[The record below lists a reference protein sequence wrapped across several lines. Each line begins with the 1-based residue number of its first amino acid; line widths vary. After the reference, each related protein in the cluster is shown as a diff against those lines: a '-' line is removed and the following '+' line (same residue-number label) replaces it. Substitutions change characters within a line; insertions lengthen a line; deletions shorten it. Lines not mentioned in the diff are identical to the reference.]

1 MTTSYWIL
9 SYTCLNAIA
18 LGYTREVLHVAGVPK
33 STLALDEKETP
44 IVARA
49 FELAS
54 LGKGAKEVARILNAE
69 GSKTRTR
76 KSFSATG
83 INHILRN
90 EAYIGTL
97 VWNRYSKISG
107 IRRRRHD
114 SEVVRI
120 PDCHPPIV
128 GRSVFEQVRSMAAA
142 RRPSNSHPREVA
154 SQYLLSGLAR
164 CGSCGSTAIGT
175 TGKSGKYFY
184 YTCNKRYK
192 KGRDACNAASMNA
205 RKLEMFVIDQI
216 KESILTEWNL
226 RQLVELSNEQLSI
239 DRRRIER
246 RLDSLALVNREVETK
261 LERLYTALESGKLD
275 IDDLAPRLKQLRTE
289 QREIKQKQD
298 EALDELSKASDRS
311 FSLEA
316 TQEYVSELR
325 CLLKSTSFLESKTFL
340 GSFVRRVEFN
350 GTEVGIE
357 YTVPIRPD
365 KVFTG
370 SNEVPNTG
378 STGSAGRIRTCDQ
391 SVNSRPLY
399 H

>member
-1 MTTSYWIL
+1 M
-9 SYTCLNAIA
+9 
-18 LGYTREVLHVAGVPK
+18 
-33 STLALDEKETP
+33 
-44 IVARA
+44 
-49 FELAS
+49 
-54 LGKGAKEVARILNAE
+54 
-69 GSKTRTR
+69 
-76 KSFSATG
+76 
-83 INHILRN
+83 
-90 EAYIGTL
+90 
-97 VWNRYSKISG
+97 
-107 IRRRRHD
+107 
-114 SEVVRI
+114 
-120 PDCHPPIV
+120 
-128 GRSVFEQVRSMAAA
+128 
-142 RRPSNSHPREVA
+142 
-154 SQYLLSGLAR
+154 
-164 CGSCGSTAIGT
+164 
-175 TGKSGKYFY
+175 
-184 YTCNKRYK
+184 
-192 KGRDACNAASMNA
+192 
-205 RKLEMFVIDQI
+205 
-216 KESILTEWNL
+216 
-226 RQLVELSNEQLSI
+226 VELSNEQLSI

>member
-1 MTTSYWIL
+1 MRVAIYARVSSERQAQKDLSIPAQVKALKRYALNRDWDVVAEYVDEAESARSANRPAFKEMITAAKDKTKPFDAIL
-9 SYTCLNAIA
+9 VWKLSRFARNREDSVIYKSLLRRRQISVVSMNEQVDESPAGSLLEGIIEVIDEFYSANLSQDTIRGMKENAA
-18 LGYTREVLHVAGVPK
+18 RGFRNGGSVPFGYTREVLHVAGVPK

-128 GRSVFEQVRSMAAA
+128 GRSVFEQVRSMDAA

-175 TGKSGKYFY
+175 AGKSGKYFY

-216 KESILTEWNL
+216 KESILTE
-226 RQLVELSNEQLSI
+226 
-239 DRRRIER
+239 
-246 RLDSLALVNREVETK
+246 
-261 LERLYTALESGKLD
+261 
-275 IDDLAPRLKQLRTE
+275 
-289 QREIKQKQD
+289 
-298 EALDELSKASDRS
+298 
-311 FSLEA
+311 
-316 TQEYVSELR
+316 
-325 CLLKSTSFLESKTFL
+325 
-340 GSFVRRVEFN
+340 
-350 GTEVGIE
+350 
-357 YTVPIRPD
+357 
-365 KVFTG
+365 
-370 SNEVPNTG
+370 
-378 STGSAGRIRTCDQ
+378 
-391 SVNSRPLY
+391 
-399 H
+399 